1 MQISKPFAILAV
13 ACLLVVV
20 VAGVVIF
27 KNVQGPE
34 QGEPLPLVM
43 PSAEKKSL
51 DVPAP
56 QTTTAIPASRN
67 ATEALVPVAERPEVS
82 PAMEPPLVPEPAL
95 QPVAS
100 ATAPASATTAV
111 PMPVPVPSRAPV
123 ETPVPS
129 APSATAVPAPT
140 ASPAMAPTGGSL
152 ARLTAARA
160 QLAEVQ
166 VQVQIEEQLAKLRGY
181 QTPQLP
187 AALALP
193 PLPATQPGRGEGIPA
208 RQQGNRVVAVSGVA
222 GSVVATVQTAQGS
235 RRVRVGDAFDGG
247 RVEAISRDGVTIR
260 QGGRT
265 QTILFKE

>member
-43 PSAEKKSL
+43 PSAEKKPL
-51 DVPAP
+51 DVSAP
-56 QTTTAIPASRN
+56 QATTAIPPSRN
-67 ATEALVPVAERPEVS
+67 ATEALAPIAERPEVS
-82 PAMEPPLVPEPAL
+82 PAMEPPLVPEPVL

-100 ATAPASATTAV
+100 APAPASATTTV
-111 PMPVPVPSRAPV
+111 PMPVSVPSRAPV

-129 APSATAVPAPT
+129 ATAVPVPVP
-140 ASPAMAPTGGSL
+140 SPAIAPTGGSL

-193 PLPATQPGRGEGIPA
+193 PLPATQPGRGEGVPA

-222 GSVVATVQTAQGS
+222 GSVVATVQTAQGV

>member
-20 VAGVVIF
+20 VAGVGIF

-43 PSAEKKSL
+43 PSAEKKPL

-56 QTTTAIPASRN
+56 QATTAIPPSRN
-67 ATEALVPVAERPEVS
+67 ATEALAPVAERPEPV
-82 PAMEPPLVPEPAL
+82 L

-222 GSVVATVQTAQGS
+222 GSVVATVQTAQGA

>member
-27 KNVQGPE
+27 QQVQGPG
-34 QGEPLPLVM
+34 QAEPLPLAM
-43 PSAEKKSL
+43 PSAEKKPL
-51 DVPAP
+51 DMPVP
-56 QTTTAIPASRN
+56 QVTTAVTPSRN
-67 ATEALVPVAERPEVS
+67 ATEALVPVAERPEVPS
-82 PAMEPPLVPEPAL
+82 EAEKPLVPEPVL

-100 ATAPASATTAV
+100 TPAPASATASV
-111 PMPVPVPSRAPV
+111 PMPVSVPSRAPV

-129 APSATAVPAPT
+129 ATTVPAPVP
-140 ASPAMAPTGGSL
+140 SPAMAPTGGSL

-193 PLPATQPGRGEGIPA
+193 PLPAAQPGRGEGVPA

-222 GSVVATVQTAQGS
+222 GSVVATVQTAQGA

>member
-27 KNVQGPE
+27 QNVQGPE

-43 PSAEKKSL
+43 PSAEKKPL

-56 QTTTAIPASRN
+56 QATTAIPPSRN

-82 PAMEPPLVPEPAL
+82 PAMEPPLVPEPVL
-95 QPVAS
+95 QPLAS
-100 ATAPASATTAV
+100 APAPASATPTV
-111 PMPVPVPSRAPV
+111 PMPVPSRAPV

-129 APSATAVPAPT
+129 AAAVPVPNP
-140 ASPAMAPTGGSL
+140 SPAIAPTGGSL

-166 VQVQIEEQLAKLRGY
+166 VQVQIEEQLSKLRGY

-193 PLPATQPGRGEGIPA
+193 PLPATQPGRGEGVPA

-222 GSVVATVQTAQGS
+222 GSVVATVQTAQGA